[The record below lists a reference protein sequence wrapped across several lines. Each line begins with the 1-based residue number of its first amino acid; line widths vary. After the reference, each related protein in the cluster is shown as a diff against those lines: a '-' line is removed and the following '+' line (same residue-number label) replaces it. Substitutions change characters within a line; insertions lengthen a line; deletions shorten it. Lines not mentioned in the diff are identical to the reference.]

1 MFDRAEKIK
10 IAEMERRKAM
20 ASENIA
26 RIRQE
31 VAQKV
36 RASEAAWQ
44 VTAAKW
50 LSVARRKVQVKAKED
65 EDARAG
71 RRKRKGGK

>member
-1 MFDRAEKIK
+1 
-10 IAEMERRKAM
+10 MERRKAM

-26 RIRQE
+26 RIRME
-31 VAQKV
+31 VSQKV
-36 RASEAAWQ
+36 G
-44 VTAAKW
+44 TAKW

-71 RRKRKGGK
+71 KRKRKGGK